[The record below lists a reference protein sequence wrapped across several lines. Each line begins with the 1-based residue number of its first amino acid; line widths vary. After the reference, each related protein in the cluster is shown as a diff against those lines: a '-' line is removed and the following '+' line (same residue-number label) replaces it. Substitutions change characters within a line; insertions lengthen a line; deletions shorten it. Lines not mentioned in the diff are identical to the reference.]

1 MLSLATNPAALLMD
15 DEMNVLPTSSHVR
28 SIKALPRGEDGAV
41 LLPGPS
47 AASAA
52 ELADLVASLAD
63 TQVPRTAPR
72 PLPQK
77 QGGTGP
83 DRIVI
88 CLRPCSR
95 GLLSEWFSD
104 YRLAHRLSDWLEI
117 ALSPT

>member
-77 QGGTGP
+77 QEGTGP

-117 ALSPT
+117 ALSFT